1 MLCDLC
7 GGDFDPDKDFVEE
20 SEDMFLDKDYCP
32 VCRKVMLLKYRKE
45 EEKNE

>member
-1 MLCDLC
+1 MLCELC
-7 GGDFDPDKDFVEE
+7 GSDFDDYLVEGF
-20 SEDMFLDKDYCP
+20 EDMFLDKDYCP